1 MDTHTTP
8 PALEEPT
15 LNELEDETD
24 NDCSPQEEDKTED
37 NEDGIPQ
44 STTETPTAQEF
55 VELNYKGFN
64 IKLGSC
70 RLIVSQLADLSFN
83 YYNLLT
89 KGGLPNEP
97 KNKSYLS

>member
-1 MDTHTTP
+1 MKTKPTQP
-8 PALEEPT
+8 PAIPT
-15 LNELEDETD
+15 PELNELGVEAHDIEPE
-24 NDCSPQEEDKTED
+24 C
-37 NEDGIPQ
+37 DGIPQ